1 MNDHER
7 DRYEAELRR
16 MTPAPAPVEFMARLR
31 AAKPVPAAVKTASR
45 KLAWDGV
52 SWWKILGWATPALAA
67 ALSVLLFVTPRVAQP
82 AKSGGGLR
90 VADDV
95 KVDHQLVTSFDVV
108 ATLPDGQPV
117 RFRCHRWNDQM
128 VVTDKR
134 SGLEI
139 EQSNPRVVVT
149 PVRFETY

>member
-1 MNDHER
+1 MNDDEQN
-7 DRYEAELRR
+7 RYETALRR
-16 MTPAPAPVEFMARLR
+16 MTPAPVPVEFMARLQ
-31 AAKPVPAAVKTASR
+31 AAKPLPALVKTASR
-45 KLAWDGV
+45 KPAWSGIA
-52 SWWKILGWATPALAA
+52 WWKILGWATPALAA
-67 ALSVLLFVTPRVAQP
+67 ALSVLLYVTPRVAQP
-82 AKSGGGLR
+82 YKSAHGLH

-95 KVDHQLVTSFDVV
+95 KVDHELVTSFDVV

-117 RFRCHRWNDQM
+117 RFRCLRWNDQM
-128 VVTDKR
+128 IVTDKR